1 MGKREEKATF
11 YIVVRREDGGCPDTK
26 SMRDGQ
32 MLTIVTSIKEAEEYI
47 EAKVLHDSLPHLS
60 QWYELREGK
69 PLEDPMSLLEGKGN
83 KALWEEYKAEI
94 AEPQTYEVVRIRL
107 QTKYLAA
114 LLRMDYGCQPLG
126 CSYEITA
133 EMAEYITQSNA

>member
-1 MGKREEKATF
+1 MKNKEKKATF
-11 YIVVRREDGGCPDTK
+11 YIVVERQDGECQDTN

-32 MLTIVTSIKEAEEYI
+32 MLTIVTSTKEAKEYI
-47 EAKVLHDSLPHLS
+47 EAKVLHDNLPHLS

-69 PLEDPMSLLEGKGN
+69 PLGDPMSLLKGKGN
-83 KALWEEYKAEI
+83 QALWEEYKAEV

-114 LLRMDYGCQPLG
+114 LLRMDYECQPLG
-126 CSYEITA
+126 CSYEIPA
-133 EMAEYITQSNA
+133 EMVEYLSNHNA